1 MTETI
6 EKLYEWGWIGLVIT
20 IVIIIIPVL
29 LISIPFNLSK
39 IKEQQKE
46 TNRILIEQLKQREK
60 IIEELKRINK

>member
-6 EKLYEWGWIGLVIT
+6 ETLYEWGWIGLVIT

-29 LISIPFNLSK
+29 LVSIPFNLSN

-60 IIEELKRINK
+60 IIEELQRINK